1 MNMNNPKITEWCELT
16 KELLKETSLFELIG
30 LIEKSVED
38 LSDEQWKDGYPNY
51 VFEGGQ
57 DE

>member
-1 MNMNNPKITEWCELT
+1 MNNPKITEWCELT

-38 LSDEQWKDGYPNY
+38 LSDEQWKDGYPGY
-51 VFEGGQ
+51 VFEGGR
-57 DE
+57 DG